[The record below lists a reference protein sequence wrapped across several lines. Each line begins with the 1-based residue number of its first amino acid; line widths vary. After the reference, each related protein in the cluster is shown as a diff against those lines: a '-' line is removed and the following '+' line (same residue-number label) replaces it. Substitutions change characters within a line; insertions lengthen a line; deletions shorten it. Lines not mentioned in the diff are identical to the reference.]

1 MRNINVR
8 SMSSQNPPIRKITR
22 KIINTVK
29 IIVNVAQLKE
39 VKFYGSP
46 RNSPHLKFG
55 TLS

>member
-22 KIINTVK
+22 KIINAVK
-29 IIVNVAQLKE
+29 KIVNVAQLKE